1 MPEQG
6 IAAARNKHR
15 YLLGCKRDNHCVSNL
30 ACSQELVL
38 VLGEG
43 FLGEEL
49 GMLLSGTRL

>member
-30 ACSQELVL
+30 ACSQELLL

-49 GMLLSGTRL
+49 GMLLSVTGL